1 MEQAN
6 VQKQIEKF
14 SASVTAM
21 QTRLNEYLADG
32 FLTDDYLLDHVQELL
47 DTIRETNATLR
58 WTMLQLQSQNKK
70 VRDAIEKRFSRRK
83 ILTLLLDASQFEFI
97 LKNSVSRLLDG
108 KEAQWSL
115 LRTDASQR
123 MEEMAQYFSG
133 TKELTR
139 VKANHHLE
147 EWFRDI
153 GKKVLWF
160 IKLLYFIQFKKK
172 NRFL

>member
-153 GKKVLWF
+153 GKKVL
-160 IKLLYFIQFKKK
+160 
-172 NRFL
+172 